1 MKKFLIK
8 TWINISLW
16 LEEILG
22 IYRDVST
29 AAHIFETKKDLF
41 SELENIIFT
50 INYSKGKEKLISVK
64 LSAIII
70 AVLRLSGYKKAYVT
84 KNNNELEE
92 QIKDCFSISIEKNE
106 IGYKYNNI
114 TRTAWNIETAEKT
127 VKEKIIL
134 AFITLEEFK
143 KRE

>member
-29 AAHIFETKKDLF
+29 SAHIFETKKDLS

-50 INYSKGKEKLISVK
+50 INYSKGKEKLISIK

-106 IGYKYNNI
+106 LGYKYNNI